1 MQPTPLGLVVLLL
14 GLCVLNQPVRLLQ
27 LTLVSALFESASLL
41 VIGGATGF
49 GVQLATGPA
58 LLFLGHVGLQYALGM
73 RYPGEGLALRTLAP
87 LFPLLIYAAAS
98 AMLLP
103 DMFTGRVMI
112 WPQKFEFFDQGAVAL
127 RPDGSNLN
135 QYIYLVLNTLIATL
149 SALFLTRG
157 AVDYRGLLRA
167 YLLSG
172 YIVVGLSVWQ
182 LGARLAGLPFPADL
196 LYTNPG
202 WLVLTEQTLGGM
214 PRINGPFSEP
224 SALESYLCGVAVCT
238 LWLCVRGHQVMAP
251 RLLLALS
258 VVTVFL
264 STSTTG
270 IVVVVT
276 VLPLVL
282 LFALGRGDRRG
293 IQQAGATLGALLF
306 GAVCTLL
313 PLMLLR
319 PELLDIAATI
329 VEGTLEKGSSD
340 SFAERTTADGD
351 ALRALAATWG
361 LGVGWGMYRSS
372 SMIPGLLANGGLPGF
387 MLLLLFAFRVVS
399 LARRAVA
406 AAPAH
411 PGRLAIDGFAAAIC
425 GQLAAALV
433 SGPIIVSP
441 AFYIQLGGLIGISAR
456 LLMDARSAVVARR
469 RPGWQGQ
476 TVAQGAA
483 P

>member
-1 MQPTPLGLVVLLL
+1 MQPTPLGLVVVLL
-14 GLCVLNQPVRLLQ
+14 GLAVLSQPVRLLQ
-27 LTLVSALFESASLL
+27 LTLVSALFEAASLV
-41 VIGGATGF
+41 VIGGAGGF

-73 RYPGEGLALRTLAP
+73 RYPGEARVLRTIAP
-87 LFPLLIYAAAS
+87 LLPLLVYAGAS
-98 AMLLP
+98 ALLLP
-103 DMFTGRVMI
+103 DMFTGRVMV

-135 QYIYLVLNTLIATL
+135 QCVYLLLNTFIVTL
-149 SALFLTRG
+149 SALFLSRG

-182 LGARLAGLPFPADL
+182 LGARVAGLPFPADL

-224 SALESYLCGVAVCT
+224 SALASYLCGIAVCS

-251 RLLLALS
+251 RLLLALA

-293 IQQAGATLGALLF
+293 IRQAGATLGALLC
-306 GAVCTLL
+306 GAVFTLL

-319 PELLDIAATI
+319 PELLDILATI
-329 VEGTLEKGSSD
+329 LEGTLEKGSSD

-361 LGVGWGMYRSS
+361 LGVGWGMFRSS
-372 SMIPGLLANGGLPGF
+372 SLLPGLLANGGLPGI
-387 MLLLLFAFRVVS
+387 LLLLVFAQRVAA
-399 LARRAVA
+399 LARRAAA
-406 AAPAH
+406 AAPGH

-441 AFYIQLGGLIGISAR
+441 AFYMQLGGVIGISAR
-456 LLMDARSAVVARR
+456 LLGDARPALAARR
-469 RPGWQGQ
+469 RPAWAGPQG
-476 TVAQGAA
+476 VA